1 MMLTAACQR
10 EMLESPL
17 QGDTKVTF
25 TVSPAEAATKADIAD
40 GTNVDILHWEI
51 YDENLTNLLGKNS
64 VGKTSDKTFTV
75 DLSLVADQNYNIIFW
90 AEVEGKGHYVTT
102 DLRNV
107 GINYTDA
114 NGNPLKANNEERA
127 AFFRVYP
134 FSTENGEPIN
144 EDVEIY
150 RPFSQL
156 NLGATTLTTSLN
168 KVNGGQIEVESTS
181 VTVTKIANVFNTLEG
196 KGEGEV
202 PVTFAAAAT
211 PVDYVQQLLEVGDD
225 KYHWLGMNYLVVN
238 DESDNV
244 TVDIEVKTSI
254 GTVKHSVPNVPIKE
268 NYRTNIIGDILTTGA
283 TFKVI
288 VDEEFQK
295 PDYITTLD
303 GTYTLTSLADLQWFQ
318 QQVNKEGNTF
328 EGKTVKLGADI
339 DLQGA
344 EWEPISGFK
353 GTFDGSSLT
362 KGAADNYTISNFT
375 VNVNKN
381 GGFFGSIVGNIKNVN
396 IENATV
402 VSNHFAGALV
412 GYAYGRIENC
422 HANNVTVTTEPE
434 LINGRYDN
442 GDKAGAIVGYICGE
456 PMSYLVNCSATDAT
470 VTAYRDLGAVA
481 GCIAGT
487 MTVQGNTAKDCKIV
501 VDQIID
507 GEYAGSK
514 TENANPVVGRNQ
526 SKNVTADEF
535 EEINKAAESVD
546 NTATTT
552 PDEDTTLAELVA
564 APGAV
569 VEVPAGEYTF
579 PKTFGEGVTVNCA
592 EGTVFTG
599 NSKLN
604 INGATV
610 VGATFS
616 NPGGSAADQTING
629 TFKDCVFE
637 GQNGL
642 RWCYAGETVVFE
654 NCVFS
659 GSVYGAHF
667 DGGANDVL
675 FKNCTF
681 SGFNAFPGAITQ
693 ITFDGCTFVANGKSG
708 YNGANLWGNTKM
720 INTEFVFDGTASTEW
735 IDCISPEKTYEFTG
749 CTINGGSIFNQD
761 YIWSSNET
769 TDLTIDGVYYEDYMN
784 WTFITTA
791 EQLVAFA
798 NEVNVNKNAYTGKT
812 VYLMA
817 DIDLAGIDWEPIG
830 QTGNCTFN
838 GVFEGNNHTISNL
851 SVDSEDQTG
860 AHYSSGLFGWV
871 ESHTAGHGHIKNVKI
886 AGATVKG
893 HHNCGALV
901 GYITQE
907 TALVENCH
915 VTGATISCTY
925 ANGDADGDKA
935 GALIGNA
942 TVATPVKDCTA
953 ADSTVSA
960 GRDAGQVIGAGNEAN
975 VTGCSA
981 TNVTVT
987 ANGTGTGANVRNEV
1001 IGRLL

>member
-40 GTNVDILHWEI
+40 GTNVDILYWEI
-51 YDENLTNLLGKNS
+51 YDENLTTLLGENS
-64 VGKTSDKTFTV
+64 VEKTSDKTFTV
-75 DLSLVADQNYNIIFW
+75 ELSLVADQNYNIIFW

-114 NGNPLKANNEERA
+114 KGNPLKANKEERA

-168 KVNGGQIEVESTS
+168 QVNGGQIEVKSTS
-181 VTVTKIANVFNTLEG
+181 VTVTKIADVFNTLEG

-202 PVTFAAAAT
+202 IVTFDAAAT
-211 PVDYVQQLLEVGDD
+211 PVDYEQQLLEVGDD

-238 DESDNV
+238 GDSDNV
-244 TVDIEVKTSI
+244 NVDIVVETSV
-254 GTVKHSVPNVPIKE
+254 GTVNHSVPNVPIKE

-288 VDEEFQK
+288 VDEKFQK

-434 LINGRYDN
+434 LINGKYDN

-456 PMSYLVNCSATDAT
+456 PMSYLVNCSATNAT
-470 VTAYRDLGAVA
+470 ITAYRDFGALA
-481 GCIAGT
+481 GCISGT
-487 MTVQGNTAKDCKIV
+487 MTVEGNTASDCV
-501 VDQIID
+501 LVLDQIID
-507 GEYAGSK
+507 GEYVKQDDG
-514 TENANPVVGRNQ
+514 TDYPVNKGNVIGRNQ
-526 SKNVTADEF
+526 TINVRDAEF
-535 EEINKAAESVD
+535 DAINAVAQAVENKMTVTIEAGKSQAESTEILNKALENSD
-546 NTATTT
+546 
-552 PDEDTTLAELVA
+552 VA
-564 APGAV
+564 A
-569 VEVPAGEYTF
+569 VELPAGEYIMPATAQGKEITF
-579 PKTFGEGVTVNCA
+579 KGTDNPEDVAVAVTKAGTGGENCDYGLDGSTVTFENITITTNSSTYIGYARCNGTYRNC
-592 EGTVFTG
+592 
-599 NSKLN
+599 
-604 INGATV
+604 I
-610 VGATFS
+610 
-616 NPGGSAADQTING
+616 ING
-629 TFKDCVFE
+629 TYTLYGDS
-637 GQNGL
+637 
-642 RWCYAGETVVFE
+642 VFE
-654 NCVFS
+654 NCTFNVS
-659 GSVYGAHF
+659 GDVYNVWTWGAPT
-667 DGGANDVL
+667 AR
-675 FKNCTF
+675 
-681 SGFNAFPGAITQ
+681 
-693 ITFDGCTFVANGKSG
+693 FV
-708 YNGANLWGNTKM
+708 
-720 INTEFVFDGTASTEW
+720 
-735 IDCISPEKTYEFTG
+735 
-749 CTINGGSIFNQD
+749 
-761 YIWSSNET
+761 
-769 TDLTIDGVYYEDYMN
+769 
-784 WTFITTA
+784 
-791 EQLVAFA
+791 
-798 NEVNVNKNAYTGKT
+798 
-812 VYLMA
+812 
-817 DIDLAGIDWEPIG
+817 
-830 QTGNCTFN
+830 NCTFN
-838 GVFEGNNHTISNL
+838 SDGKALLLYG
-851 SVDSEDQTG
+851 
-860 AHYSSGLFGWV
+860 
-871 ESHTAGHGHIKNVKI
+871 
-886 AGATVKG
+886 TVNTK
-893 HHNCGALV
+893 L
-901 GYITQE
+901 T
-907 TALVENCH
+907 VENCTFNDKGGLSDKKAAIE
-915 VTGATISCTY
+915 TGNDYNKSYELIVNNTTV
-925 ANGDADGDKA
+925 NGYEINDK
-935 GALIGNA
+935 GIN
-942 TVATPVKDCTA
+942 
-953 ADSTVSA
+953 
-960 GRDAGQVIGAGNEAN
+960 
-975 VTGCSA
+975 
-981 TNVTVT
+981 
-987 ANGTGTGANVRNEV
+987 TGTTLWANKNSMPRNKLNV
-1001 IGRLL
+1001 VVDGVDVY